1 MTPSP
6 RIPSVDALLRDAAL
20 APLLTDYGR
29 NSTTAA
35 LRQVLDALRAQLRS
49 GTLSAAPQ

>member
-20 APLLTDYGR
+20 APLLADYGR
-29 NSTTAA
+29 SSATAA
-35 LRQVLDALRAQLRS
+35 LRQVLDALRA
-49 GTLSAAPQ
+49 